1 MDKDKIIEIAKDVKN
16 KSNKDLLEAQ
26 KTLLDEFNHTKDLV
40 VNLTRHIEVIE
51 EYYNIINKEIGNRV
65 K

>member
-16 KSNKDLLEAQ
+16 KSNQDLLDAQ
-26 KTLLDEFNHTKDLV
+26 KSLLDEFNNTKELI
-40 VNLTRHIEVIE
+40 VNLTRHMETVE
-51 EYYNIINKEIGNRV
+51 EYYNKINKEIGKRI

>member
-16 KSNKDLLEAQ
+16 KSNQDLLDAQ
-26 KTLLDEFNHTKDLV
+26 KSLLDEFNNTKDLI
-40 VNLTRHIEVIE
+40 VNLTRHIETVE
-51 EYYNIINKEIGNRV
+51 EYYNMINKEIGNRI